1 MVQRY
6 LFDTNICIHII
17 NRRLGFER
25 LLDRVGQHQYGEILI
40 SAITLAELR
49 FGVAKSQSRRRAEN
63 EKMLEL
69 FLARFPVMDFDSK
82 AAAAYGPLRAGLERQ
97 GTPIG
102 AMDTL
107 IAAHA
112 LRLGTAIVTHNAR
125 EFMRVPRLP
134 VENWLDG

>member
-1 MVQRY
+1 MDQRY
-6 LFDTNICIHII
+6 LFDTNICIYII
-17 NRRLGFER
+17 NRRLDYER

-63 EKMLEL
+63 DRMLDL
-69 FLARFPVMDFDSK
+69 FLARFPVMDFDSE
-82 AAAAYGPLRAGLERQ
+82 AAAAYGSLRAELQGQ
-97 GTPIG
+97 GTLIG
-102 AMDTL
+102 AMDML

-112 LRLGTAIVTHNAR
+112 LSLGAVIVTHNAR
-125 EFMRVPRLP
+125 EFVRVPRLP

>member
-1 MVQRY
+1 MDQRY
-6 LFDTNICIHII
+6 LFDTNICIYII
-17 NRRLGFER
+17 NRRLGHER

-63 EKMLEL
+63 EKLLDL
-69 FLARFPVMDFDSK
+69 FLARSPVMDFDSE
-82 AAAAYGPLRAGLERQ
+82 AAAAYGPIRVGLEGQ

-102 AMDTL
+102 VMDML

-112 LRLGTAIVTHNAR
+112 LSLGTVIVTHNAR
-125 EFMRVPRLP
+125 EFVRVPRLP